1 MTYEETI
8 AALDSIPAFPGK
20 PGLERMQQLLER
32 LGNPH
37 QGLKYVHVAGTNGK
51 GSTCALLAG
60 VLSAAGYRTGL
71 YTSPHL
77 TDFAERIR
85 VNGEEIPH
93 ADVVRLAER
102 VMEEAGRCRAAGAP
116 LTEFEVITAMAFLWF
131 REQGCEICVLETG
144 LGGRCDATNVI
155 ESPEVTVI
163 TSISLD
169 HTKILGDTV
178 EQIAFEKSGI
188 LKSFYRE
195 LGTILS
201 IYVLRITLNHDV
213 INFTVLVQIDSI
225 KSKISN
231 DLALESTGLTSIATY
246 IGNIHVLIC
255 PSLLLSCIRLTVDV
269 YQRNVCCNYFI
280 SNGSCGRRVNRVDNH
295 NINTLSDEVI
305 DLSGLGSLVI
315 STIYDFNVL
324 SFESLALQIA
334 LQLGTEQGHE
344 VISELINTYTN
355 FFVCQITIYCI
366 SCCIS
371 GICCVCFL
379 SCCILSSCRF
389 GGCFF
394 LFAAAS
400 CDYRSYHGQCKYKT
414 YCFSFHCYSTS
425 QMNVVTLGY

>member
-1 MTYEETI
+1 
-8 AALDSIPAFPGK
+8 
-20 PGLERMQQLLER
+20 MQQLLER

-188 LKSFYRE
+188 LKS
-195 LGTILS
+195 G
-201 IYVLRITLNHDV
+201 V
-213 INFTVLVQIDSI
+213 
-225 KSKISN
+225 
-231 DLALESTGLTSIATY
+231 
-246 IGNIHVLIC
+246 
-255 PSLLLSCIRLTVDV
+255 P
-269 YQRNVCCNYFI
+269 
-280 SNGSCGRRVNRVDNH
+280 
-295 NINTLSDEVI
+295 
-305 DLSGLGSLVI
+305 
-315 STIYDFNVL
+315 
-324 SFESLALQIA
+324 
-334 LQLGTEQGHE
+334 
-344 VISELINTYTN
+344 
-355 FFVCQITIYCI
+355 
-366 SCCIS
+366 
-371 GICCVCFL
+371 CVCYPDLPRAALGVIRTTAQVQRAPLIVAPLKDLTYVDASLRL
-379 SCCILSSCRF
+379 SLI
-389 GGCFF
+389 
-394 LFAAAS
+394 
-400 CDYRSYHGQCKYKT
+400 HI
-414 YCFSFHCYSTS
+414 
-425 QMNVVTLGY
+425 

>member
-1 MTYEETI
+1 
-8 AALDSIPAFPGK
+8 
-20 PGLERMQQLLER
+20 MQQLLER

-188 LKSFYRE
+188 LKSGVPCVCYPDLPRAALGVIRTTAQVQRAPLIVAPLKDLTYVDASLRGTRLLTETSLPLTLPLLGEHQMKNAAVVMACVKELRGRGWTISDEALQKGFASVSFPARMEVLSESPLVLLDGEIDHHCARE
-195 LGTILS
+195 LREEIDSAASRTKPR
-201 IYVLRITLNHDV
+201 VMEKV
-213 INFTVLVQIDSI
+213 FTVAPDSPRAM
-225 KSKISN
+225 SAA
-231 DLALESTGLTSIATY
+231 DLAAEWEKRRIPAEPADSLEEALKKALAEGAQR
-246 IGNIHVLIC
+246 GVL
-255 PSLLLSCIRLTVDV
+255 
-269 YQRNVCCNYFI
+269 VC
-280 SNGSCGRRVNRVDNH
+280 
-295 NINTLSDEVI
+295 
-305 DLSGLGSLVI
+305 GSL
-315 STIYDFNVL
+315 Y
-324 SFESLALQIA
+324 LAGEARPLLKKLLNQA
-334 LQLGTEQGHE
+334 
-344 VISELINTYTN
+344 
-355 FFVCQITIYCI
+355 
-366 SCCIS
+366 
-371 GICCVCFL
+371 
-379 SCCILSSCRF
+379 
-389 GGCFF
+389 
-394 LFAAAS
+394 
-400 CDYRSYHGQCKYKT
+400 
-414 YCFSFHCYSTS
+414 
-425 QMNVVTLGY
+425 

>member
-188 LKSFYRE
+188 LKSGVPCVCYPDLPRAALGVIRTTAQVQRAPLIVAPLEDLTYVDASLRGTRLLTETSLPLTLPLLGEHQMKNAAVVMACVKELRGRGWTISDEALQKGFASVSFPARMEVLSESPLVLLDGAHNPEGTAALAKAVKKYVTKKRMIGVSGMMADKNVRE
-195 LGTILS
+195 AVRKLDG
-201 IYVLRITLNHDV
+201 VMEKV
-213 INFTVLVQIDSI
+213 FTVAPDSPRAM
-225 KSKISN
+225 SAA
-231 DLALESTGLTSIATY
+231 DLAAEWEK
-246 IGNIHVLIC
+246 
-255 PSLLLSCIRLTVDV
+255 
-269 YQRNVCCNYFI
+269 
-280 SNGSCGRRVNRVDNH
+280 RRVPAEPVDSLEEALKKA
-295 NINTLSDEVI
+295 IAEGAQRGVLVC
-305 DLSGLGSLVI
+305 GSL
-315 STIYDFNVL
+315 Y
-324 SFESLALQIA
+324 LAGEARPLLKKLLNQA
-334 LQLGTEQGHE
+334 
-344 VISELINTYTN
+344 
-355 FFVCQITIYCI
+355 
-366 SCCIS
+366 
-371 GICCVCFL
+371 
-379 SCCILSSCRF
+379 
-389 GGCFF
+389 
-394 LFAAAS
+394 
-400 CDYRSYHGQCKYKT
+400 
-414 YCFSFHCYSTS
+414 
-425 QMNVVTLGY
+425 

>member
-1 MTYEETI
+1 MLISSSGQVVDCCISCTV
-8 AALDSIPAFPGK
+8 
-20 PGLERMQQLLER
+20 GLR
-32 LGNPH
+32 
-37 QGLKYVHVAGTNGK
+37 
-51 GSTCALLAG
+51 
-60 VLSAAGYRTGL
+60 
-71 YTSPHL
+71 
-77 TDFAERIR
+77 
-85 VNGEEIPH
+85 
-93 ADVVRLAER
+93 
-102 VMEEAGRCRAAGAP
+102 
-116 LTEFEVITAMAFLWF
+116 EVIV
-131 REQGCEICVLETG
+131 EYSTG
-144 LGGRCDATNVI
+144 QVASDNSLKSLRQSVNTYQVDIFAYSTSCGLDCLQSTHSHCIV
-155 ESPEVTVI
+155 VTEHNFYII
-163 TSISLD
+163 TILSKSISNDLLCL
-169 HTKILGDTV
+169 ILLPVTNLICQAV
-178 EQIAFEKSGI
+178 NFKSSI

-280 SNGSCGRRVNRVDNH
+280 SNGCCGRRVNRVDNH

-344 VISELINTYTN
+344 VIRELINTYTN
-355 FFVCQITIYCI
+355 FFVCQITIYCL